1 MAGDLFEIISADSVQ
16 VYKYMDI
23 GSGKPGRA
31 ERCRIRHY
39 LIDWV
44 EPDVNFTAGEFC
56 REAQKAA
63 DEICARGRL
72 PMIVGGTG
80 LYIDSFFQGLSEIPE
95 IPVNVKKSLRAELD
109 ERGLQYL
116 YDELKR
122 VDPRFGE
129 RIRPGDKQRVLRALE
144 VYRGTGKPI
153 SSYYGHRTRYGSDN
167 VLYVGLYEERNVI
180 TKRIEERVDRMI
192 SAGLVDEVISL
203 RSRGYGHELKSM
215 KSIGYAEIN
224 RHIDGEM
231 ALDEAVEKIKIV
243 TKRFAKR
250 QMTWFRKNGM
260 FHWIKS
266 TELDKIRVLL
276 QRWLDGSFSDKKN
289 TAR

>member
-1 MAGDLFEIISADSVQ
+1 
-16 VYKYMDI
+16 
-23 GSGKPGRA
+23 
-31 ERCRIRHY
+31 
-39 LIDWV
+39 
-44 EPDVNFTAGEFC
+44 
-56 REAQKAA
+56 
-63 DEICARGRL
+63 
-72 PMIVGGTG
+72 
-80 LYIDSFFQGLSEIPE
+80 
-95 IPVNVKKSLRAELD
+95 
-109 ERGLQYL
+109 
-116 YDELKR
+116 
-122 VDPRFGE
+122 
-129 RIRPGDKQRVLRALE
+129 
-144 VYRGTGKPI
+144 
-153 SSYYGHRTRYGSDN
+153 